1 MRGGRKEGRSL
12 VVPGPPPRVRLSETG
27 MREAGT
33 EPRPFHSTR
42 CLNRGDKRAGRTAA
56 ASPLGRSS
64 GSGTETL
71 RRRWGGAVENGAA
84 RGGGAGSAT
93 RRPRRAA
100 VSVCCAAA
108 AASQGEGWS
117 RGGAAA
123 APLPSAAASCPP
135 LPPLPS
141 AAFPPTA
148 GRCALRRTELLTTGE
163 GLRRT
168 GCSHRRLS
176 LYGS

>member
-12 VVPGPPPRVRLSETG
+12 VEPGPPPRVRLSETG

-71 RRRWGGAVENGAA
+71 RRRWGG
-84 RGGGAGSAT
+84 GGGKW
-93 RRPRRAA
+93 RRPRGRGRFRHT
-100 VSVCCAAA
+100 AAA
-108 AASQGEGWS
+108 ARCRLRLL
-117 RGGAAA
+117 RGGRGLPGRGVEPRRGRRCAASLRRRFLPAAAA
-123 APLPSAAASCPP
+123 APLGR
-135 LPPLPS
+135 
-141 AAFPPTA
+141 FPAHRGQVRLEA
-148 GRCALRRTELLTTGE
+148 G
-163 GLRRT
+163 
-168 GCSHRRLS
+168 
-176 LYGS
+176 

>member
-12 VVPGPPPRVRLSETG
+12 VEPGPPPRVRLSETG

-71 RRRWGGAVENGAA
+71 RRRWGGGRWKMAPPAGEGPVPPHGGRGALPSPSAARRPRPPRA
-84 RGGGAGSAT
+84 RGGAEAGPPL
-93 RRPRRAA
+93 RRFP
-100 VSVCCAAA
+100 
-108 AASQGEGWS
+108 
-117 RGGAAA
+117 
-123 APLPSAAASCPP
+123 PPP
-135 LPPLPS
+135 LPARRCRRSPRPLS
-141 AAFPPTA
+141 RPPRA
-148 GRCALRRTELLTTGE
+148 GAP
-163 GLRRT
+163 
-168 GCSHRRLS
+168 
-176 LYGS
+176 